1 MGAYCY
7 TLRPSEVFANQRK
20 ASKAGK
26 AVAERLKDIDAYASA
41 EAKIANNSEL
51 AQFIELTK
59 I

>member
-26 AVAERLKDIDAYASA
+26 AVAVRLKDIDAYASS
-41 EAKIANNSEL
+41 EEKVGSNSEL
-51 AQFIELTK
+51 AMFMELTK
-59 I
+59 V